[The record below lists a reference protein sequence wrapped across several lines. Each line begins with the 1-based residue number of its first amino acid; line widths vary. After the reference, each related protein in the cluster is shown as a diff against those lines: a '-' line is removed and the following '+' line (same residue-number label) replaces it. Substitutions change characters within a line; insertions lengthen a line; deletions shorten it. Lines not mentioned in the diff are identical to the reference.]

1 VDRATTTVNMHIENL
16 VKFCLVVIQICEQI
30 DRLQTVGTNNQTDTP
45 ITILHSRSGEGVK

>member
-1 VDRATTTVNMHIENL
+1 MDRATTTVNMHIENL